1 MRSPQRH
8 LEAGD
13 DRAIYIKLADRMHN
27 MRTIAVKS
35 LASQV
40 RIAKET
46 LRFFVPQAQRLGLHE
61 VAKEL
66 KERSWAVLEQ
76 HA

>member
-1 MRSPQRH
+1 
-8 LEAGD
+8 
-13 DRAIYIKLADRMHN
+13 MHN

>member
-1 MRSPQRH
+1 
-8 LEAGD
+8 
-13 DRAIYIKLADRMHN
+13 MHN
-27 MRTIAVKS
+27 MRTTAAKS
-35 LASQV
+35 SASQI

-46 LRFFVPQAQRLGLHE
+46 LQFFVPQAQRLGLNE

-76 HA
+76 HV